1 MKHRLFNQQLC
12 DMMEAKGEALL
23 LELYELNV
31 FVQAAEAMSFTGAA
45 KRLRIS
51 QPAVSMQINN
61 LEKRL
66 NTILF
71 DRSGRNI
78 RRTEA
83 ADTLLPLAREILNYG
98 THIEE
103 AMALL
108 QGELSGHL
116 QLGCSTSGGR
126 YILPHLIARFRQ
138 LHPNVRVT
146 VGICTPAD
154 AVDQVC
160 DGRAQLGILSS
171 EANCRDVEYRPFY
184 KDRVVL
190 IVPENHPW
198 ATDEAISPQELISQP
213 FILREETAG
222 TRRVMQTGLLEH
234 NVRLNDL
241 DTVMELGSAEAIV
254 TGVEAGIGIAFI
266 SRMVAWRAIEM
277 GRVVEVPVKG
287 VSLKRQLHII
297 RHSRRAQTR
306 AQEAFWDFC
315 HTQQVKEFLG
325 TIGEPKSPATKK

>member
-1 MKHRLFNQQLC
+1 M
-12 DMMEAKGEALL
+12 

-45 KRLRIS
+45 QRLHIS

-83 ADTLLPLAREILNYG
+83 ADMLLPLAREILNYA

-103 AMALL
+103 AMASLH
-108 QGELSGHL
+108 GELSGHL
-116 QLGCSTSGGR
+116 QIGCSTSGGR
-126 YILPHLIARFRQ
+126 YVLPHLIARFRQ
-138 LHPNVRVT
+138 RNPNVRVT
-146 VGICTPAD
+146 VGICTPES

-160 DGRAQLGILSS
+160 DGQSQLSILSS
-171 EANCRDVEYRPFY
+171 EISCRDVEYRPFFE
-184 KDRVVL
+184 DRVVL
-190 IVPENHPW
+190 IVPIGHPW
-198 ATDEAISPQELISQP
+198 TARESITPQQLTGQP

-222 TRRVMQTGLLEH
+222 TRRVMQTGLLDH
-234 NVRLNDL
+234 DVRISDL

-254 TGVEAGIGIAFI
+254 TAVEAGIGIAFI
-266 SRMVAWRAIEM
+266 SRIVARRAIQV
-277 GRVVEVPVKG
+277 GHVAEVPVEELN
-287 VSLKRQLHII
+287 LKRQLHMI

-306 AQEAFWDFC
+306 AQAAFWDFC
-315 HTQQVKEFLG
+315 HSKESKEFLH
-325 TIGEPKSPATKK
+325 TVS